1 MPRGG
6 MREGAGNKA
15 ASQSL
20 IDPGVEA
27 QSYFCSVCGNGHDFK
42 SRSHLNAHEKTASH
56 KSKID
61 PEFAAVEE
69 SFFCSICGNG
79 HDFKSRSHLIQHEK
93 TDSHKRKKAAA
104 AGLAKIDP
112 EFAAVEE
119 AKKADSHSAEGKE
132 VLHCDFPGCSFESVY
147 VSNLKRHSLIHSQA
161 EKEEDERSYFCIACG
176 NGHDFKSRSRLNE
189 HEKIASHKRKIDPEF
204 AVAEEAD
211 SFFCS
216 ICGNGHDFKSRSH
229 LIQQHP

>member
-93 TDSHKRKKAAA
+93 TASHKS
-104 AGLAKIDP
+104 KIDP
-112 EFAAVEE
+112 EFAATASEE
-119 AKKADSHSAEGKE
+119 AASQSFFCSVCGTGHEFKTRSH
-132 VLHCDFPGCSFESVY
+132 
-147 VSNLKRHSLIHSQA
+147 
-161 EKEEDERSYFCIACG
+161 
-176 NGHDFKSRSRLNE
+176 LNR
-189 HEKIASHKRKIDPEF
+189 HEKSASHKRKIDPEF
-204 AVAEEAD
+204 AVAEEAEKATNKTARD
-211 SFFCS
+211 TKETDRLKNRRRTKAE
-216 ICGNGHDFKSRSH
+216 IQLASRKN
-229 LIQQHP
+229 Q